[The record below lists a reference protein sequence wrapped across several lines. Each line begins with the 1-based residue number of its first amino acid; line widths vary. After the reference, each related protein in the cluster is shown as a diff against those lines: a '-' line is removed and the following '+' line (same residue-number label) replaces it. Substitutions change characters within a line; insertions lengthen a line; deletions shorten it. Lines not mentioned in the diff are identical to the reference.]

1 MADRREFV
9 ALITPHIGA
18 MKHAAIS
25 LVGMDDAEDAAQE
38 AILRAWQTWDTLK
51 DAGATRAWLVRITVN
66 VCLQWRRGWLG
77 KRIART
83 EPLDDGDGDI
93 YVAPLSIDPGAS
105 DHTGAMDIRSA
116 LNRLD
121 ADQRLIIVLRFYTD
135 LDSTE
140 AGAALGIPAAT
151 FRTRLRRALVAL
163 RNEMN
168 QGATVGVETGEE
180 RDHA

>member
-1 MADRREFV
+1 MRR
-9 ALITPHIGA
+9 
-18 MKHAAIS
+18 AASS
-25 LVGMDDAEDAAQE
+25 LVGPDDAEDAAQE
-38 AILRAWQTWDTLK
+38 AILRAWQTWDTLR
-51 DAGATRAWLVRITVN
+51 DEVAARAWLTRITVN

-83 EPLDDGDGDI
+83 EPLDDGAGEI
-93 YVAPLSIDPGAS
+93 YVAPLGMDPGAS
-105 DHTGAMDIRSA
+105 DHTGALDIRAA

-121 ADQRLIIVLRFYTD
+121 ADQRLVIVLRFYTD

-151 FRTRLRRALVAL
+151 FRTRLRRALMAL
-163 RNEMN
+163 RAEMEA
-168 QGATVGVETGEE
+168 GAPARDAHAQREEE